1 MPTKRSAVQP
11 SLNVARRL
19 RALLDF
25 HAMRPVELARRV
37 GVTPPSVS
45 QWLSATVAI
54 SAKNAKKIADL
65 FGEDVEFVIGR
76 TDRGTRGLGAL
87 MGAIEEHLGG
97 ERLRQLEGAIEKN
110 PHAFRAMVDDFLAD
124 DGRKSD
130 GETQP

>member
-11 SLNVARRL
+11 SQKVARRL

-54 SAKNAKKIADL
+54 SAKNARKIADL
-65 FGEDVEFVIGR
+65 FGEDVEFVMGR
-76 TDRGTRGLGAL
+76 TDRGTRGLGAVL
-87 MGAIEEHLGG
+87 GAIEEHLGG
-97 ERLRQLEGAIEKN
+97 ELLRQLEPAIEKD
-110 PHAFRAMVDDFLAD
+110 PHAFRAMVEDFLA
-124 DGRKSD
+124 GTGKKSD
-130 GETQP
+130 GNTQT